1 MNRYLENGY
10 KFEVEE
16 KKGSFEIKETIG
28 RGASCV
34 VYRAD
39 FTDENGN
46 ITEHILKEYNPKHI
60 EFFREETGKLV
71 LESEDDSEEF
81 VLGLEHFISGYQ
93 KQLNIRKITELKN
106 ATTNIQDIYCANS
119 TQYIDMTCFNGLTYS
134 KVNEKS
140 LYDLLRRIKAL
151 TCVIANYHNA
161 GFLHLDIKPENIYTI
176 PETTEFLMLFDFDSV
191 VEKNSIGTNSV
202 LSYTMSWAAPEQITK
217 NYNKICGATDIF
229 AIGEILFYQ
238 IMGRHSEM
246 KERRSFGEYQ
256 FDYDSEIF
264 ENVNPKV
271 YPLLSEVFHKT
282 ICTAVDKRF
291 QSAEELLSALE
302 NIIALADPKALFIK
316 SSLPEPQNFF
326 VGREKEIEEIHNR
339 LENNRTL
346 FVSGVGGIGKSELVK
361 QYAKKYKNEYDAVIF
376 APYVSDMN
384 MLIADDTAVPVY
396 NLFKYPA
403 EQPEEY
409 MQRKWRKLKEL
420 CDEGTLIIV
429 DNLDRDDDPDL
440 NKLLELGCK
449 LIITTRVDFSD
460 YSYEQLDVR
469 TLESRE
475 EINAIFNEYY
485 KKPLDEK
492 SEGFVREIIDI
503 VDGHTMT
510 VELLA
515 KQMMAGRITPEKML
529 SKLRDGGIGDS
540 GKEKVLTGKDGVR
553 SAMRAYE
560 HIRALFDVSDLSEDE
575 VYILANLSLI
585 PHTGVPTELFHD
597 WCELDGY
604 DGINELVHTGWVR
617 CDKEKDFISL
627 HPVIGDLAFD
637 LLNER
642 KTDPSKL
649 MNGLTSFVKN
659 KNLEE
664 RGFESSEEKAD
675 FLYKVSAKVIQ
686 IEEDFEAAAEFLTE
700 ASYFFNGFIDFKQS
714 VVCCEKALEIMCHK
728 YSDQHI
734 KTARIYRTLADLY
747 ETSGDFKKCEQYCFK
762 ALDIHKRETD
772 EENEDTADIYNI
784 LGLLYNSLNEFKKA
798 EEYDTKALEA
808 YRKVYGEEHSDT
820 AISYN
825 NLGVLYRELNDLAKA
840 EDYQLKALEI
850 ERKIYGEEH
859 TNTATIYCS
868 LGTLYVRFGEI
879 KKAEEYYTKALK
891 ICRKVYG
898 ERHVETAFAYNNLG
912 KFYDRLSD
920 FTKAE
925 EYYIKALEIRTKVYG
940 EEHTET
946 AWSYLNLGSH
956 YVDICELTKAEGYLI
971 KALEVYKKVYGEEH
985 TVTSVSYNNLGYL
998 YGELGD
1004 FTKAEEYH
1012 TKALEIRRKVYGEE
1026 HTDTAWSYSNLGEI
1040 YGKLSDLAKAE
1051 GYHTKALEIY
1061 KKVYGEE
1068 HTDTATSYNNLGSI
1082 YDDLGEFKKAEE
1094 YYTKALEIRKNVYG
1108 EEHTATA
1115 ESYNNLGY
1123 LYGELGDLAKA
1134 EDYQLKALEIDIKIY
1149 GEEHMATATSYNNLG
1164 SLYDDLGEFKKAE
1177 EYYTKALEIY
1187 KKVYGEEH
1195 TDTAISYNNLGVL
1208 YRKLNDLVKAEEYCT
1223 KALEI
1228 RRNVYGEEHTDTTK
1242 SYNNLGYLYGKL
1254 GDLVK
1259 AEEYYTKAL
1268 EFCRKV
1274 YGEEHPDTATSYNN
1288 LGRLYSEL
1296 NGLVKSEEYY
1306 TKALEIHRKVYGEKH
1321 EKTLKVK
1328 EALLELKEQQ

>member
-1 MNRYLENGY
+1 MNTYLENGY

-93 KQLNIRKITELKN
+93 KQLNIRKISELKN

-134 KVNEKS
+134 KMNEKS

-191 VEKNSIGTNSV
+191 VEKDKIDGKSV

-316 SSLPEPQNFF
+316 SNLPEPQSFF

-469 TLESRE
+469 TLKSRE

-485 KKPLDEK
+485 KKPLDETAK
-492 SEGFVREIIDI
+492 GFVREIIDI

-510 VELLA
+510 IELLA

-575 VYILANLSLI
+575 IYILANLSLI

-604 DGINELVHTGWVR
+604 DGINELVHTGWIR

-642 KTDPSKL
+642 NVDVAKFLSNLTEFSKED
-649 MNGLTSFVKN
+649 NFEN
-659 KNLEE
+659 I
-664 RGFESSEEKAD
+664 GFESLEEKAD
-675 FLYKVSAKVIQ
+675 FLYKVSA
-686 IEEDFEAAAEFLTE
+686 
-700 ASYFFNGFIDFKQS
+700 
-714 VVCCEKALEIMCHK
+714 
-728 YSDQHI
+728 
-734 KTARIYRTLADLY
+734 
-747 ETSGDFKKCEQYCFK
+747 
-762 ALDIHKRETD
+762 
-772 EENEDTADIYNI
+772 
-784 LGLLYNSLNEFKKA
+784 
-798 EEYDTKALEA
+798 
-808 YRKVYGEEHSDT
+808 
-820 AISYN
+820 
-825 NLGVLYRELNDLAKA
+825 
-840 EDYQLKALEI
+840 
-850 ERKIYGEEH
+850 
-859 TNTATIYCS
+859 
-868 LGTLYVRFGEI
+868 
-879 KKAEEYYTKALK
+879 
-891 ICRKVYG
+891 
-898 ERHVETAFAYNNLG
+898 
-912 KFYDRLSD
+912 
-920 FTKAE
+920 
-925 EYYIKALEIRTKVYG
+925 
-940 EEHTET
+940 
-946 AWSYLNLGSH
+946 
-956 YVDICELTKAEGYLI
+956 
-971 KALEVYKKVYGEEH
+971 
-985 TVTSVSYNNLGYL
+985 
-998 YGELGD
+998 
-1004 FTKAEEYH
+1004 
-1012 TKALEIRRKVYGEE
+1012 
-1026 HTDTAWSYSNLGEI
+1026 
-1040 YGKLSDLAKAE
+1040 
-1051 GYHTKALEIY
+1051 
-1061 KKVYGEE
+1061 
-1068 HTDTATSYNNLGSI
+1068 
-1082 YDDLGEFKKAEE
+1082 
-1094 YYTKALEIRKNVYG
+1094 
-1108 EEHTATA
+1108 
-1115 ESYNNLGY
+1115 
-1123 LYGELGDLAKA
+1123 
-1134 EDYQLKALEIDIKIY
+1134 
-1149 GEEHMATATSYNNLG
+1149 
-1164 SLYDDLGEFKKAE
+1164 
-1177 EYYTKALEIY
+1177 
-1187 KKVYGEEH
+1187 
-1195 TDTAISYNNLGVL
+1195 
-1208 YRKLNDLVKAEEYCT
+1208 
-1223 KALEI
+1223 
-1228 RRNVYGEEHTDTTK
+1228 
-1242 SYNNLGYLYGKL
+1242 
-1254 GDLVK
+1254 
-1259 AEEYYTKAL
+1259 
-1268 EFCRKV
+1268 
-1274 YGEEHPDTATSYNN
+1274 
-1288 LGRLYSEL
+1288 
-1296 NGLVKSEEYY
+1296 
-1306 TKALEIHRKVYGEKH
+1306 
-1321 EKTLKVK
+1321 
-1328 EALLELKEQQ
+1328 